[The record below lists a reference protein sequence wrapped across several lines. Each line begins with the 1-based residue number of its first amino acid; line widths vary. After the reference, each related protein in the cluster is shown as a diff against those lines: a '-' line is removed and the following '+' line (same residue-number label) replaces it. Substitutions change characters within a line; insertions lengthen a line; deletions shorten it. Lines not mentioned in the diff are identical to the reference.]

1 MQATLQKQH
10 QWLDKLIGEWTYE
23 TECQMGSDQSPD
35 KSKGTE
41 IVRSL
46 GGLWVVGEGKGEM
59 PDGQTGTTIITLGYD
74 PQSDRYIGTF
84 VCSMMPHL
92 WLYNGSLD
100 ATETVLTLDTEGPNC
115 TQTAL
120 SKYQDIMTFVS
131 DDHRILTSRILGEDG
146 NWNQFMIGHYWRKS

>member
-1 MQATLQKQH
+1 MQVTLKTQH

-23 TECQMGSDQSPD
+23 TECQMGSDQPPT

-46 GGLWVVGEGKGEM
+46 GGLWIVGEGKGEM
-59 PDGQTGTTIITLGYD
+59 PNGETGTTIITLGYD
-74 PQSDRYIGTF
+74 SQSDRYVGTF
-84 VCSMMPHL
+84 VCSMMSHL

-100 ATETVLTLDTEGPNC
+100 ATETVLTLDTEGPSC

-120 SKYQDIMTFVS
+120 SKYQDIVTFVS
-131 DDHRILTSRILGEDG
+131 DDHRVLTSQILGEDG
-146 NWNQFMIGHYWRKS
+146 NWHLFMTGHYWRKS